1 MKRLFGRQFAFGLVC
16 LLLLGASNAQVKLDV
31 WIYDSFAGDDA
42 PIEQVAQ
49 EFMQENP
56 DVIVNLIP
64 TQYGSSSYRDK
75 FIVAAQA
82 RSGPDVLMT
91 DIAWSP
97 EFAAMGIVLPIDEYL
112 GDGAKEFFPGP
123 MQTLTYEGSVF
134 GLPYYT
140 NALAMF
146 YNRTAFQEAG
156 LPVPEEGWTWEE
168 FHTAVDTLSDG
179 NMYGFGLQAGWGG
192 TFEWYPWVWQNGGD
206 FLSEDQSEPA
216 FNSPEAL
223 EATQFYLDI
232 VTNPNYVPEAA
243 KTWKGWDELGAAFAN
258 EVIAMY
264 EVGDWGLSIVEG
276 LEPDFEWGVVPLPM
290 RKEQASLVGG
300 ANWMINASSRNP
312 EAAYRWLEYVTG
324 SAIFETM
331 DGYNRLAARRGAADE
346 QAIVQDDPR
355 MRAFVASL
363 EYARPRPALA
373 SWTTIDYDC
382 IQPAFLSV
390 ILKDADVESSMAEAE
405 QCAAA
410 ILKE

>member
-1 MKRLFGRQFAFGLVC
+1 MKRNLGLKLILALAC
-16 LLLLGASNAQVKLDV
+16 LLPAGAALAQVSLDV

-42 PIEQVAQ
+42 AIYETAEQ
-49 EFMQENP
+49 FMQENP

-75 FIVAAQA
+75 FIIAAQA

-97 EFAAMGIVLPIDEYL
+97 EFAAMGIVLPVDEYL
-112 GDGAKEFFPGP
+112 GDGGDQFFPGP
-123 MQTLTYEGSVF
+123 MQTLTLDGSVY

-146 YNRTAFQEAG
+146 YNRTAFEEAG
-156 LPVPEEGWTWEE
+156 LPVPEEGWTWDD

-179 NMYGFGLQAGWGG
+179 QMYGFGLQAGWGG

-206 FLSEDQSEPA
+206 FLSADQSAPE
-216 FNSPEAL
+216 FNSPDAL
-223 EATQFYLDI
+223 EATKFYLDI
-232 VTNPNYVPEAA
+232 VTNPSYVPEAA

-276 LEPDFEWGVVPLPM
+276 LDPDFEWGVVPLPM
-290 RKEQASLVGG
+290 NEQKASLVGG
-300 ANWMINASSRNP
+300 ANWMINAATRNP
-312 EAAYRWLEYVTG
+312 DAAYRWLEFVTG
-324 SAIFETM
+324 PAVFESM
-331 DGYNRLAARRGAADE
+331 DSYNRLAARRGAAEE
-346 QAIVQDDPR
+346 QAIVRDDPR
-355 MRAFVASL
+355 MQAFVASL
-363 EYARPRPALA
+363 EYARPRPALPT
-373 SWTTIDYDC
+373 WTTIDYDC
-382 IQPAFLSV
+382 LQPAFLRV
-390 ILKDADVESSMAEAE
+390 ILEDADIESSMAEAE

-410 ILKE
+410 ILNE